1 MRVELREFDEG
12 DLALLATW
20 AGRIGA
26 DAYMSR
32 HRPLDGELVRH
43 SPADGVLWY
52 VIHANG
58 ADVGTVWLERETQ
71 GSAARLGVFLGDE
84 ALFGQGV
91 GARAVALALE
101 KAPELS
107 VNTVTLHVRQEN
119 DRAIACY
126 EKCGFVPVGSGVKRK
141 PDGGDVRYLRM
152 ERRL

>member
-1 MRVELREFDEG
+1 MNVELREFEEG

-32 HRPLDGELVRH
+32 HRPLDGALVRH
-43 SPADGVLWY
+43 SPANGVLWY
-52 VIHANG
+52 VIRADG
-58 ADVGTVWLERETQ
+58 VDVGTVWLEREAPA
-71 GSAARLGVFLGDE
+71 SAARLGVFLGDE
-84 ALFGQGV
+84 ALFGLGI
-91 GARAVALALE
+91 GGRAVALTLK
-101 KAPELS
+101 KAPELA
-107 VNTVTLHVRQEN
+107 VCMVALHVRQEN